1 MRLVNIVVSA
11 GLALA
16 VFVVGGGL
24 MVLASSSFVWVLGA
38 GTDTSH
44 AVGGVAGLLFGGL
57 VATPFALR
65 LRRLLR
71 RD

>member
-16 VFVVGGGL
+16 VLVVGGGL
-24 MVLASSSFVWVLGA
+24 MVLAFSSFVWVLGA

-44 AVGGVAGLLFGGL
+44 AVGGVAGLLFGGSSRHRS
-57 VATPFALR
+57 P
-65 LRRLLR
+65 
-71 RD
+71 